1 MEQSVEKQMERIR
14 RGTADIVPEDEL
26 SERIEESIKNDE
38 PLRVKLGLDPTAP
51 DIHVGNALPLH
62 KMRMFQELGHH
73 AVFIVGDFTA
83 TIGDPSGQNKMR
95 PQLSPEEVMENAST
109 YLDQVGNIVDMDEA
123 EMIRNSQW
131 FGEMKVEEIL
141 SLAARIT
148 VSQCIEREDFSKR
161 LNRDQPVGL
170 HELFYPLLQAYDSVM
185 VESDIELG
193 GTDQIFNIL
202 MGRELQ
208 RQMDQRPQI
217 AVTNPLLE
225 GLDGSEKMSKS
236 KGNYIGILD
245 EPADMFGKAMSVPD
259 RLMEKYLILATD
271 LPMNRIEELTSEN
284 THPRDAKA
292 ELARAMVAR
301 YHGDEAAEDAARE
314 FDRVFREKKIPE
326 ENIDEAT
333 VPDEILQDGNRASP
347 LDLLTEVTGYCDSR
361 SQARRLI
368 KQGGVSLGMG
378 PESFQKLEDATNDVE
393 LEEGIILKKGKRHFC
408 RLHLP

>member
-1 MEQSVEKQMERIR
+1 MEQSVDKQMERIR
-14 RGTADIVPEDEL
+14 RGAADIVPEDEL
-26 SERIEESIKNDE
+26 KERIEESIKNDE

-62 KMRMFQELGHH
+62 KMRMFQDLGHH

-83 TIGDPSGQNKMR
+83 TIGDPSGQNEMR
-95 PQLSPEEVMENAST
+95 PQLSPEEVMDNAST

-123 EMIRNSQW
+123 EIIRNSQW

-148 VSQCIEREDFSKR
+148 VSQCIERDDFRQR
-161 LNRDQPVGL
+161 LDKDQPVGL

-208 RQMDQRPQI
+208 RQMDQQPQI

-225 GLDGSEKMSKS
+225 GLDGTEKMSKS

-271 LPMNRIEELTSEN
+271 LPMDRIDELTSED

-301 YHGDEAAEDAARE
+301 YHGEEAAEEASRE

-333 VPDEILQDGNRASP
+333 VPGEVLEDGNRASP

-361 SQARRLI
+361 SQARRLV

-378 PESFQKLEDATNDVE
+378 PDSFEKLESATDDVE
-393 LEEGIILKKGKRHFC
+393 LEDGIIL
-408 RLHLP
+408 

>member
-1 MEQSVEKQMERIR
+1 MEQSVDTQMERIR
-14 RGTADIVPEDEL
+14 RGAADIVPEEEL
-26 SERIEESIKNDE
+26 RERLEESVKNDE

-62 KMRMFQELGHH
+62 KMRMFQDLGHH

-83 TIGDPSGQNKMR
+83 TIGDPSGQNEMR
-95 PQLSPEEVMENAST
+95 PQLSPEEVMDNAST

-123 EMIRNSQW
+123 EIIRNSQW

-148 VSQCIEREDFSKR
+148 VSQCIERDDFRKR
-161 LNRDQPVGL
+161 LDRDQPVGL

-208 RQMDQRPQI
+208 RQMDQQPQI

-225 GLDGSEKMSKS
+225 GLDGTEKMSKS

-271 LPMNRIEELTSEN
+271 LPMDRIEELTSED

-301 YHGDEAAEDAARE
+301 YHGEEAAKEAAKE

-333 VPDEILQDGNRASP
+333 VPDEMLEDGNLASP

-361 SQARRLI
+361 SQARRLV
-368 KQGGVSLGMG
+368 KQGGVSLGMD
-378 PESFQKLEDATNDVE
+378 PDSFAKLESATDDVE
-393 LEEGIILKKGKRHFC
+393 LQDGIILKKGKRHFC